1 MALHS
6 VKRLPNLTP
15 YRRPKIAYDDVIA
28 VDARGMKGALTS
40 CPQAI
45 NELERYHEAVCMKGT
60 MSELEL
66 SLLRARSME
75 ALKQKARRG
84 ELFFTVA
91 VGYVKVGRDKIEMD
105 PDLRVREAIGLVF
118 TRFAEMQSIRQVF
131 LSLRGDQIALPS
143 INSKSSGQHQLLWKL
158 PVYATVNNL
167 LTNPVYAGAYA
178 FGRTGSW
185 VMIENGR
192 KRILRGYRKNS
203 LRLGGLARQPS

>member
-1 MALHS
+1 
-6 VKRLPNLTP
+6 
-15 YRRPKIAYDDVIA
+15 
-28 VDARGMKGALTS
+28 
-40 CPQAI
+40 
-45 NELERYHEAVCMKGT
+45 

-91 VGYVKVGRDKIEMD
+91 VGYVKMSPDKIEMD

-131 LSLRGDQIALPS
+131 LSLRSDQIALPY
-143 INSKSSGQHQLLWKL
+143 INPRISGQQQVLWKH
-158 PVYATVNNL
+158 PVYTTVSNL

-178 FGRTGSW
+178 FGRTGSRTI
-185 VMIENGR
+185 IENGR
-192 KRILRGYRKNS
+192 KRSCAAVAKLAQIGQSCSLIITKAICPGQTLKGINS
-203 LRLGGLARQPS
+203 

>member
-1 MALHS
+1 
-6 VKRLPNLTP
+6 
-15 YRRPKIAYDDVIA
+15 
-28 VDARGMKGALTS
+28 
-40 CPQAI
+40 
-45 NELERYHEAVCMKGT
+45 MKGT

-84 ELFFTVA
+84 ELFFAVA

-131 LSLRGDQIALPS
+131 LSLRGDQIALPY
-143 INSKSSGQHQLLWKL
+143 INSKNSGQHQLLWKL

-167 LTNPVYAGAYA
+167 LTTPGK
-178 FGRTGSW
+178 GS
-185 VMIENGR
+185 
-192 KRILRGYRKNS
+192 
-203 LRLGGLARQPS
+203 

>member
-1 MALHS
+1 MFAIEVS
-6 VKRLPNLTP
+6 RLARNGRDWHTQIEFCGLVGTVIVDEDGTYEPRHPNDRLLL
-15 YRRPKIAYDDVIA
+15 
-28 VDARGMKGALTS
+28 GM
-40 CPQAI
+40 
-45 NELERYHEAVCMKGT
+45 NGT

-131 LSLRGDQIALPS
+131 LSLRSDQIALPY
-143 INSKSSGQHQLLWKL
+143 INPRISGQQHVLWKP
-158 PVYATVNNL
+158 PVYTTVSNL
-167 LTNPVYAGAYA
+167 LTNPVYAG
-178 FGRTGSW
+178 GLCLW
-185 VMIENGR
+185 PNR
-192 KRILRGYRKNS
+192 KSDDNRKWPQANRARPSQSS
-203 LRLGGLARQPS
+203 LRLGSLAR